1 MQKNIPFALIGVL
14 ADGEF
19 HSGEAIGQVLGVS
32 RAAVWK
38 QLHKLEELGVDVDS
52 VKGRGYRLQNSGALL
67 NPDEIRGHLVGGN
80 SEFGSSVD
88 VCWEL
93 DSTNAEMLRRLQR
106 TGALPDA
113 GDVIVAESQTAGR
126 GRRGRSWVSPVARNI
141 YASMVWSF
149 EGGVGSLDGLS
160 LVVGLSVVEM
170 LGQQGFGGVQLKWPN
185 DVLWQGKK
193 LAGILLEIS
202 GDPTGVC
209 HVVIG
214 VGINVN
220 MRPAA
225 VGAVIDQPW
234 TSLSQIAGKPIDRNA
249 LLASLVERLK
259 DNLAVFSRV
268 GFSKFRER
276 WLEFDAFF
284 GKDVVVLQ
292 GGDRIFGVCN
302 GIDARG
308 NLMLDVGGR
317 MESFNGGEVSL
328 RASPGDI

>member
-38 QLHKLEELGVDVDS
+38 QLHKLEELGVDVES
-52 VKGRGYRLQNSGALL
+52 VKGRGYRLQNFGALL
-67 NPDEIRGHLVGGN
+67 NHEEIHRHLGGGN
-80 SEFGSSVD
+80 SELGSSID

-93 DSTNAEMLRRLQR
+93 DSTNAEMLRRLQSG
-106 TGALPDA
+106 GAVPVA
-113 GDVIVAESQTAGR
+113 GDIIVAESQTAGR

-160 LVVGLSVVEM
+160 LVVGLSVVEV
-170 LGQQGFGGVQLKWPN
+170 LGRLGFEGVQLKWPN
-185 DVLWQGKK
+185 DVLWQGRK

-202 GDPTGVC
+202 GDPTGIC

-249 LLASLVERLK
+249 VLASLVERLS
-259 DNLAVFSRV
+259 DNLTVFSRV

-284 GKDVVVLQ
+284 GRDVVVLQ
-292 GGDRIFGVCN
+292 GRDRIFGVCR

-328 RASPGDI
+328 RSNPGGV